1 MVLIP
6 WRCYRDL
13 SCFAQ
18 EMNQLFDRF
27 FGRELMDRP
36 WEQTPH
42 PRIQIAET
50 EQEILIHVEA
60 QEFSAEELHVT
71 FEDNLLMIKGEK
83 TKDQEVEGKRLN
95 YVEKKTTAFTR
106 TITVQQEIQSD
117 AIRAQHK
124 DGVLLIALPKAK
136 KKPSAFKIAIE

>member
-27 FGRELMDRP
+27 FGRELIDKP
-36 WEQTPH
+36 WEKTSY
-42 PRIQIAET
+42 PRIQIAEA
-50 EQEILIHVEA
+50 ENEILVHVEA
-60 QEFSAEELHVT
+60 HDFSPEEFHVT

-83 TKDQEVEGKRLN
+83 TKTGAVTGKELN
-95 YVEKKTTAFTR
+95 YIEKKTTSFMR
-106 TITVQQEIQSD
+106 TIRVQQEIQAD
-117 AIRAQHK
+117 AIRAQYK
-124 DGVLLIALPKAK
+124 DGVLLIFLPKLK

>member
-13 SCFAQ
+13 SCFGQ

-36 WEQTPH
+36 WEKTPY
-42 PRIQIAET
+42 PRIQVAET
-50 EQEILIHVEA
+50 EKEILVHVES
-60 QEFSAEELHVT
+60 QDFSAEELHVT
-71 FEDNLLMIKGEK
+71 FEDTLLTIKGEK
-83 TKDQEVEGKRLN
+83 TKHVEIEGAERN
-95 YVEKKTTAFTR
+95 YVEKKTTSFTR

-117 AIRAQHK
+117 AIRAQYK
-124 DGVLLIALPKAK
+124 DGVLLIFLPKAK